1 MKERKGFTR
10 IPNWL
15 ISSNVL
21 STTEKM
27 VVILVASFAD
37 GCKLSAGELAGQL
50 GLHVNTMRATIK
62 RLVDAGIITTEKC
75 EGKPNIMTVD
85 VENTLHKICIDYP
98 IQNLDRVPYTKIVY
112 TKIVGGNKNCIDPL
126 HKNCIGSY
134 INKRKDNIPPPYMRA
149 CVRENFAQK
158 LAQEKV
164 WLEGVCMRRGIDE
177 AMMLVYLQDFANYC
191 EDVEKQHESLED
203 AKRHF
208 INQLPT
214 IIKRHEQDND
224 NRPGG
229 AQRAADYAQRIAAI
243 GATGASLTDDAW

>member
-37 GCKLSAGELAGQL
+37 GCQLSVGDIATTLRVRDTTVRSAMRRLAEL
-50 GLHVNTMRATIK
+50 GLLEITTRKGATN
-62 RLVDAGIITTEKC
+62 IITAKVTTPPNWGEWYPSQNSTGVPLPKEYPSPQMVPLPKEDRGPLPI
-75 EGKPNIMTVD
+75 EGST
-85 VENTLHKICIDYP
+85 
-98 IQNLDRVPYTKIVY
+98 
-112 TKIVGGNKNCIDPL
+112 
-126 HKNCIGSY
+126 
-134 INKRKDNIPPPYMRA
+134 INKIKYNIPPPICVRA

-191 EDVEKQHESLED
+191 EDIEKQHESLED

-208 INQLPT
+208 VNQLPT

-224 NRPGG
+224 HRPGG

-243 GATGASLTDDAW
+243 GATSASLTDDAW